1 MTNKTKYQTKV
12 LELLDELIT
21 EKTEGNEK
29 VKQKVKEYIGSKV
42 ASIDTVLFD
51 VDGDGKKTAL
61 NNVIEKVKNES
72 LEELESLLKKYE
84 LGYYHDYLSGEYQ
97 VYIRLDDKEIVINKG
112 SEKDFVLYIG
122 DLNFELTYQELE
134 TFLSRNVQKEIG
146 SILKEDKLV
155 KVFNLLAEEGYAF
168 DDTGDKISV
177 KFPGR
182 DLEFFENKG
191 QLYVSNLVGYVKPVE
206 IDSIEEL
213 NSVISE
219 NVLAIDVIKEVKE
232 HLDSCHFNYTFN
244 YKDDNITSIALESK
258 NVFVIIKALEEI
270 NTITIQAHDNSGHT
284 VHYQEPLVYE
294 TIEELDSLISEMLTT
309 H

>member
-12 LELLDELIT
+12 LELLDDLLT

-29 VKQKVKEYIGSKV
+29 LKQNVKEYIGSKV
-42 ASIDTVLFD
+42 ASIDAVLFD

-61 NNVIEKVKNES
+61 NNIIEKVKNES

-84 LGYYHDYLSGEYQ
+84 LDYYHEYLSVDYQ
-97 VYIRLDDKEIVINKG
+97 VYIRLDGKEIIINKG

-155 KVFNLLAEEGYAF
+155 KVFNYLVDTGYAF

-191 QLYVSNLVGYVKPVE
+191 KLYLSNLVGYVKPVE
-206 IDSIEEL
+206 IGSIEEL

-219 NVLAIDVIKEVKE
+219 NALVDDVIEEVIK
-232 HLDSCHFNYTFN
+232 HLDSCYFNYSID
-244 YKDDNITSIALESK
+244 YKNDKVNFVAIENKDSI
-258 NVFVIIKALEEI
+258 VIIKTHE
-270 NTITIQAHDNSGHT
+270 NYNKITIRAYDNNGYEILDEKT
-284 VHYQEPLVYE
+284 LVYE
-294 TIEELDSLISEMLTT
+294 TIEELDLLIP
-309 H
+309 

>member
-1 MTNKTKYQTKV
+1 MTNKTKYQTRV
-12 LELLDELIT
+12 LELLDGLLT
-21 EKTEGNEK
+21 ERTEGNEK
-29 VKQKVKEYIGSKV
+29 LKQNVKEYISSK
-42 ASIDTVLFD
+42 ATSIEHVLLD
-51 VDGDGKKTAL
+51 IEGEQIGL
-61 NNVIEKVKNES
+61 RNVIEQVKNNT
-72 LEELESLLKKYE
+72 LVELESLLDKYE
-84 LGYYHDYLSGEYQ
+84 LDFDLEYLSGDYQ
-97 VYIRLDDKEIVINKG
+97 VYIKLDGKEIVINKG

-122 DLNFELTYQELE
+122 DLNFEMTSQELE
-134 TFLSRNVQKEIG
+134 TFLDRNVQKDIG

-155 KVFNLLAEEGYAF
+155 RVFNYLVNTGYAF
-168 DDTGDKISV
+168 DEESDKISI

-182 DLEFFENKG
+182 DLEFFEKKG
-191 QLYVSNLVGYVKPVE
+191 QLYLSNLVGYVKPVE

-213 NSVISE
+213 HSVISE
-219 NVLAIDVIKEVKE
+219 NALAVDVIEEVKE

-284 VHYQEPLVYE
+284 VHYQEPLVYG
-294 TIEELDSLISEMLTT
+294 TIDELDLLISEMLTT

>member
-12 LELLDELIT
+12 LELLDGLLT
-21 EKTEGNEK
+21 EKTEGDEK
-29 VKQKVKEYIGSKV
+29 LKQNVKEYVGSKV
-42 ASIDTVLFD
+42 SKIDAVLFD
-51 VDGDGKKTAL
+51 VEGENIAL
-61 NNVIEKVKNES
+61 NTIIKQIKNEN
-72 LEELESLLKKYE
+72 LLELESLLNKYE
-84 LGYYHDYLSGEYQ
+84 LNYGHDYLSGDYQ
-97 VYIRLDDKEIVINKG
+97 VYINLDGKDIAINKG
-112 SEKDFVLYIG
+112 SEKDFVLFIG
-122 DLNFELTYQELE
+122 DLNFEMTYQELE

-182 DLEFFENKG
+182 DLEFFEKKG

-206 IDSIEEL
+206 IGSIEEL
-213 NSVISE
+213 HSVIGE

-284 VHYQEPLVYE
+284 VHYQEPLVYG
-294 TIEELDSLISEMLTT
+294 TIEELDLLISEMLTT